1 MAREA
6 DETRDEEQGK
16 DDVEDDAGAKDEA
29 DDDEAA
35 GEEGADEGAPDD
47 EPAEPPPA
55 PERAAS
61 RPRRRPPAAPAP
73 KGGTSTRNIVIFIGL
88 VGGLAAAFA
97 IVGQMGSG
105 GAGAPSARY
114 VAGKTYDIALTL
126 TVDDLRELGCA
137 MPGDVGDLH
146 CAFESQANKP
156 SPKGQKPLEDATLL
170 QPYTTVDQA
179 GQILGAGL
187 WAQPALKE
195 KLEKEK
201 GATQS
206 PRFSVDCKFEV
217 KGMSQD
223 AFIRWHQ
230 RDGWLPGSGWPVG
243 KLSDCKV
250 SPTK

>member
-6 DETRDEEQGK
+6 DDTKDEDEGK
-16 DDVEDDAGAKDEA
+16 DDVEDDAGSDDEDEA
-29 DDDEAA
+29 HDGPD
-35 GEEGADEGAPDD
+35 DEGASGD

-61 RPRRRPPAAPAP
+61 RPRRRPPAAAAP
-73 KGGTSTRNIVIFIGL
+73 KGGGTSTRNIVIFIGL

-105 GAGAPSARY
+105 GGGAPSARY

-137 MPGDVGDLH
+137 MPADVGDLH

-195 KLEKEK
+195 KLDKEK

-223 AFIRWHQ
+223 TFIRWHQ

-243 KLSDCKV
+243 QLSDCKV